1 MKPFAYGFAA
11 FDAET
16 CPQPGDAKIFQ
27 LLLDSR
33 KIAWRK
39 FHDSGGGLIHEA
51 RKSKRA
57 VIDLLRREAVKQDRQ
72 CQVAALFRRPV
83 EQGGSLV
90 IVGIR
95 PERFAAAIH
104 AQGQAAGIGPCFWVD
119 RDW

>member
-39 FHDSGGGLIHEA
+39 FHDSGGCLIH
-51 RKSKRA
+51 
-57 VIDLLRREAVKQDRQ
+57 DRSCSDDQ
-72 CQVAALFRRPV
+72 R
-83 EQGGSLV
+83 
-90 IVGIR
+90 
-95 PERFAAAIH
+95 
-104 AQGQAAGIGPCFWVD
+104 
-119 RDW
+119 

>member
-39 FHDSGGGLIHEA
+39 SHDSGGCLIHEA

-83 EQGGSLV
+83 EQGARTGR
-90 IVGIR
+90 GDR
-95 PERFAAAIH
+95 PVLL
-104 AQGQAAGIGPCFWVD
+104 G
-119 RDW
+119 

>member
-39 FHDSGGGLIHEA
+39 FHDSGGCLIHEV

-57 VIDLLRREAVKQDRQ
+57 VIDLLRREAPWCKVMVGGAVLTEDY
-72 CQVAALFRRPV
+72 ARRMGADFYGKDAMSDV
-83 EQGGSLV
+83 RYADGVTE
-90 IVGIR
+90 
-95 PERFAAAIH
+95 
-104 AQGQAAGIGPCFWVD
+104 AG
-119 RDW
+119 

>member
-39 FHDSGGGLIHEA
+39 FHDSGGCLIHEA

-72 CQVAALFRRPV
+72 CQVAALFRRPGRFLGNCRHPPGEV
-83 EQGGSLV
+83 RRRNPCARTGRGD
-90 IVGIR
+90 R
-95 PERFAAAIH
+95 PVLL
-104 AQGQAAGIGPCFWVD
+104 G
-119 RDW
+119 